1 MRKLI
6 LVTVLSLFASTGCFL
21 RAGIAPGVYG
31 TVTPVGAAVASTGG
45 VVASTGGV
53 VTSGVS
59 SSVTVNGQPATATAT
74 VNPNGSVGVAVG
86 APGASMSASASVVA
100 H

>member
-6 LVTVLSLFASTGCFL
+6 LVTVLSMFASTGCFL
-21 RAGIAPGVYG
+21 RAGIAPGTFA
-31 TVTPVGAAVASTGG
+31 TVAPAHA

-53 VTSGVS
+53 MTTSGVS

-86 APGASMSASASVVA
+86 APGASVSASASVVA
-100 H
+100 Q

>member
-6 LVTVLSLFASTGCFL
+6 LVTVLSMFASTGCFL
-21 RAGIAPGVYG
+21 RAGIAPGVFA
-31 TVTPVGAAVASTGG
+31 TVAPAHA

-53 VTSGVS
+53 MTSGVS

-86 APGASMSASASVVA
+86 GPGASVSASASVVA
-100 H
+100 P